1 MAKWLGRQSYLDDL
15 ASLDPEL
22 YKGLVQLKN
31 YPGNPEDLSL
41 NFTVAE
47 EEFGVTRS
55 IDLLP
60 GGSDIAVTR
69 VNRMECK
76 SSFNIS
82 PWILILP
89 FQISNSSATTS
100 STGRLPR
107 NVRHS
112 SAVCRILSIRNGC
125 ECMIKRNC
133 RP

>member
-1 MAKWLGRQSYLDDL
+1 MQIGRVLGKALYEGVLVDVSFAGFFCKSKATERHEHHAHDTPLVAKWLGRQSYLDDL

-55 IDLLP
+55 IDLVP

-69 VNRMECK
+69 VNRMEC
-76 SSFNIS
+76 
-82 PWILILP
+82 
-89 FQISNSSATTS
+89 
-100 STGRLPR
+100 
-107 NVRHS
+107 
-112 SAVCRILSIRNGC
+112 
-125 ECMIKRNC
+125 E
-133 RP
+133 

>member
-1 MAKWLGRQSYLDDL
+1 VDVSFAGFFCESKPSKCQKRQAHGRTLQVAKWLGRQSYLDDL

-55 IDLLP
+55 IDLVP

-69 VNRMECK
+69 VNRMECE
-76 SSFNIS
+76 
-82 PWILILP
+82 
-89 FQISNSSATTS
+89 
-100 STGRLPR
+100 STRALT
-107 NVRHS
+107 
-112 SAVCRILSIRNGC
+112 IRF
-125 ECMIKRNC
+125 
-133 RP
+133 